1 MAWTELQTLVQVNG
15 SRVWIAMVDL
25 SAYRFVDQKVACRF
39 LTISQYKIFATK
51 YSLFCNLPVTT
62 VGGTLS
68 FRPDNNYNNKKKKKP
83 PAHRVELCTMK
94 LRRNF
99 YLIITIEYLTAS
111 SSAHNI
117 KLLHL
122 LSYCNS

>member
-68 FRPDNNYNNKKKKKP
+68 FRPDTTTIIIKKN
-83 PAHRVELCTMK
+83 HQH
-94 LRRNF
+94 
-99 YLIITIEYLTAS
+99 IES
-111 SSAHNI
+111 S
-117 KLLHL
+117 
-122 LSYCNS
+122 YVQ